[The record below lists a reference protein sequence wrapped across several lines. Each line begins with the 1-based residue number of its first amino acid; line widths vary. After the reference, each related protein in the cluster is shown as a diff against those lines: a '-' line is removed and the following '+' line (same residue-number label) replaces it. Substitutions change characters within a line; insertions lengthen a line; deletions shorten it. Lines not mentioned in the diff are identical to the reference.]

1 MTRARGAENTA
12 ATKRKEQKAN
22 ARKKKK
28 TKLDEEK
35 FIS

>member
-1 MTRARGAENTA
+1 MTHACSAENTT

-22 ARKKKK
+22 ARKKK
-28 TKLDEEK
+28 TKLDEK

>member
-22 ARKKKK
+22 ARKKK